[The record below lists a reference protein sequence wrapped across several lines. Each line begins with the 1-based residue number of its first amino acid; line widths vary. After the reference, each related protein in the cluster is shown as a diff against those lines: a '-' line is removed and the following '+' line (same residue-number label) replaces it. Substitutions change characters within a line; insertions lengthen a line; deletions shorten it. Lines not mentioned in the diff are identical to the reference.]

1 MAKKSN
7 AKLVRI
13 GIVAVFGVVAVGLA
27 VTQMQAAK
35 KVAAETA
42 AAWMITGAACPV
54 PAPGAGLP
62 PLTHP
67 NALEDAAI
75 LREVH
80 GAVACNTVKENGDG
94 DTLGICQ
101 YITPGAMKVTTA
113 KGTYSFQ
120 PPRGVDASLIVR
132 DGVPSCV
139 QHVNPALFLQR

>member
-1 MAKKSN
+1 MARKSN

-13 GIVAVFGVVAVGLA
+13 VVVAVFAIVAIGLVVMQ
-27 VTQMQAAK
+27 TQAAR

-42 AAWMITGAACPV
+42 AAWMITGPACPV
-54 PAPGAGLP
+54 PATGAPTP

-75 LREVH
+75 VREVQ
-80 GAVACNTVKENGDG
+80 GAVACNTIKENGDG
-94 DTLGICQ
+94 ATLGICQ
-101 YITPGAMKVTTA
+101 YIAPGAMKITTP
-113 KGTYSFQ
+113 KGTYSFA

-139 QHVNPALFLQR
+139 EHANPDLFLKR